1 MSVLRLLCAVG
12 GRGCFVGAGDRDV
25 EIGEVRSV
33 VGDVGEG
40 EGEGAIVLDAE
51 EWLDSVE

>member
-1 MSVLRLLCAVG
+1 
-12 GRGCFVGAGDRDV
+12 VGAGDRDV